1 MVRKHET
8 PAKQNERLHE
18 KSCTYAMLIVFLID
32 VFPCETK
39 TGLIRLATVRFP
51 KEEVHFKYVY
61 LL

>member
-8 PAKQNERLHE
+8 PANQNDDE
-18 KSCTYAMLIVFLID
+18 KSCTFAMLIVFLID

-51 KEEVHFKYVY
+51 KEEVHFK
-61 LL
+61 